1 MCVRRVLRSYNN
13 NNKIILPRAIVCVCA
28 RTGRTEKRAAR
39 RRRDERERRLIIIY
53 RRRNWFCVLSF
64 GTDEPRQRAC
74 AGEVRLRVEKKK
86 IIKKSWQ
93 TGYAARARTTAPQP
107 EYTHRL
113 SRS

>member
-1 MCVRRVLRSYNN
+1 
-13 NNKIILPRAIVCVCA
+13 VCVCVCV
-28 RTGRTEKRAAR
+28 RTGRTEKRVAG

-93 TGYAARARTTAPQP
+93 TGYAARARTHRRTIARMH
-107 EYTHRL
+107 THAVFRVRIDVY
-113 SRS
+113 STWVCVCF